1 MDRKQIIEMLKD
13 LVSEIDYDI
22 YKEMFWYD
30 DTDDETDCEELIRI
44 VEKYLNV

>member
-22 YKEMFWYD
+22 YKEMFVYD
-30 DTDDETDCEELIRI
+30 DTNDETNCEALISI
-44 VEKYLNV
+44 VEKYLS